1 MTQPSSLLDQPTSEL
16 TARLAS
22 ADPTP
27 GGGSAAALGGAVAA
41 ALVEMVARLS
51 LGRADLA
58 DAEPLFRQIAEASAE
73 LRADLL
79 SAVDNDA
86 AAYTE
91 VVDAR
96 RLPRTT
102 DDEKALRQ
110 LAVRAASHRATEIP
124 LRVVHLAA
132 EVLELA
138 ARIAPMGNVHA
149 VSDAGVAALLASAA
163 LRGAALNVRINLP
176 SLGPDDPLRHSAP
189 AELDRIEGTA
199 RTTSREVMATVNG
212 RMST

>member
-1 MTQPSSLLDQPTSEL
+1 L

-51 LGRADLA
+51 LGRAELA
-58 DAEPLFRQIAEASAE
+58 DAEPLFRQVAEAAAE
-73 LRADLL
+73 LRSDLL
-79 SAVDNDA
+79 SAVDADA
-86 AAYTE
+86 TAYAE
-91 VVDAR
+91 VVEAR
-96 RLPRTT
+96 RLPRVT
-102 DDEKALRQ
+102 DEERAIRQ
-110 LAVRAASHRATEIP
+110 VAVRAASQRATEIP

-138 ARIAPMGNVHA
+138 ARIAPLGNVHA

-176 SLGPDDPLRHSAP
+176 ALAPDDPLRHDAP
-189 AELDRIEGTA
+189 AELDRLEGTA
-199 RTTSREVMATVNG
+199 RTTSREVMTTVNG